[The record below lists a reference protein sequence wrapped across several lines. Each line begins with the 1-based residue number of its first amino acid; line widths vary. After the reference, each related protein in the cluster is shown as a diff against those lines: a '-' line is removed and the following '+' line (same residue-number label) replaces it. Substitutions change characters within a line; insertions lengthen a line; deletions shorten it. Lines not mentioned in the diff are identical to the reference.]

1 MDDRT
6 LIKISLAWALI
17 GVFALILIASY
28 GQPEQIKI
36 SELGDNIGK
45 TVLIRGEISKIN
57 AKSSASFIDL
67 SDNTGNATIIAF
79 EKITNIT
86 AGNTVAVKGKVQMDK
101 DEPEL
106 ITSEIYCVKC

>member
-17 GVFALILIASY
+17 GIFALIFIASY

-36 SELGDNIGK
+36 SELENNIGK
-45 TVLIRGEISKIN
+45 TVLLQGKIFSITV
-57 AKSSASFIDL
+57 KGDTGFIDL
-67 SDNTGNATIIAF
+67 SDDTGNATIVAF

-86 AGNTVAVKGKVQMDK
+86 VGNTVAAKGKVQMYK
-101 DEPEL
+101 GEPEL
-106 ITSEIYCVKC
+106 IASEIYCVKC